1 MYIKRIELEQPEIN
15 LITSEIVKEL
25 DKIVLLDS
33 FDLEVI
39 TQVNCQVASYTLI
52 KGNIIGDD
60 NEIEYDYDKR
70 FVISLIDLHGNII
83 ECKDWEEKQYKE
95 LEKQFEDKIRELI

>member
-1 MYIKRIELEQPEIN
+1 MYIKSIELEETEIN

-39 TQVNCQVASYTLI
+39 TQINDQVTSYTLI
-52 KGNIIGDD
+52 KGKIIGDEP
-60 NEIEYDYDKR
+60 EIWYSKQFEMT
-70 FVISLIDLHGNII
+70 FTDLHGYLIK
-83 ECKDWEEKQYKE
+83 CKDWEEKQYKE
-95 LEKQFEDKIRELI
+95 LEKQFESKIMELI